1 MTRLRNTIINEL
13 VEQYQNLTTQK
24 AECEN
29 LMKEKTIIS
38 TSQISGYKIQLELI
52 NRDIKFIEKAFLG
65 NKLNLDEEIRELN
78 MTRKREYQC
87 RDFLKEIGNV
97 CEKHGLSLAHEDI
110 EGRFLIHSYN
120 NDDARWLLNA
130 QWDYSSRVY
139 E

>member
-1 MTRLRNTIINEL
+1 MSATIPLKEATEVIYEAIDKRINEL

-78 MTRKREYQC
+78 MTRKRE
-87 RDFLKEIGNV
+87 
-97 CEKHGLSLAHEDI
+97 
-110 EGRFLIHSYN
+110 
-120 NDDARWLLNA
+120 
-130 QWDYSSRVY
+130 
-139 E
+139 